1 MKADSGSIVY
11 AGQTVGHLRQ
21 ETEEVGAAATVLSEA
36 MTAFQEVL
44 NLESE
49 EQRLIQEMD
58 EHPDHDTDSYRRLMT
73 SFDTVHQKLLAADIH
88 LIQAAHRKPCSAA
101 LASRPRTLS
110 ANYPPSQVAGE

>member
-49 EQRLIQEMD
+49 R
-58 EHPDHDTDSYRRLMT
+58 TTSYSGDGRT
-73 SFDTVHQKLLAADIH
+73 S
-88 LIQAAHRKPCSAA
+88 
-101 LASRPRTLS
+101 
-110 ANYPPSQVAGE
+110 